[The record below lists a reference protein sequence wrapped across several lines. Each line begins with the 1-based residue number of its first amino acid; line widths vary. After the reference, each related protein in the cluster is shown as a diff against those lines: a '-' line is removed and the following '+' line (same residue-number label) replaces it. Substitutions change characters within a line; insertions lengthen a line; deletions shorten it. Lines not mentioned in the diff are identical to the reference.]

1 MPLIINEDEGKK
13 LGKKQVIVPDKLVN
27 KLKLNKNLFGKYKKT
42 KGFKRISAIVDDD
55 YNKRSNKKDRIHNDN
70 KTISFGDLKRID
82 HDMRHMSPNPHNLEY
97 VLPGGDDMKNWAHDT
112 LGKMRTAVKQVK
124 AVPPVPKL
132 EKNPLKTPDA
142 QKDIKVGNASVR
154 LTENIEYF
162 YENYAYEY
170 GESYVFSQFLE
181 HPEGKQ
187 DWGVL
192 INPEMYAKAL
202 RELSRFGKL
211 TNSSFPSKY
220 VYQWM
225 GIIMKNTAMLI
236 ANTNIM
242 GHSSNFPYEEY
253 EDFVKSYYND
263 KKEVEVGMD
272 NTRIELS
279 PKDVYEM
286 CGSIKE
292 AADKYGQTYLPWVSQ
307 KEADELGSRHER
319 EVMQRKFSQQYGDIL
334 DHISAYNEE
343 NDSEYGRDG
352 IEIDEESMKIYW
364 VINNFGFLDKVGLT
378 DWMLMPDGSDAI
390 SDYGI
395 DPIMR
400 IIDEYD
406 EDLEPEQVL
415 VIVNKAL
422 DVYHQRGD
430 LSSIFIQ
437 GGRSS
442 LNRISEEISRNG
454 KKITLT
460 ENQLLILKEYYNQ
473 TTFNFDKEGNAYFK
487 KNNWQLY
494 IDYLEEI
501 GKYGTLPKSE
511 WGYNEIVESI
521 RAEQNIITPNESD
534 IYESDYA
541 DMFAKLIY
549 ESLFEDDDVY
559 DVFEPT
565 VADMLTSFKNEE
577 NPTTYN
583 ELYNFLE
590 DKDILEYTSEF
601 EYMLTVYGSN
611 KFQEMVNEAFTS
623 EADDLADCLTINER
637 GLVYIEREITI
648 PKFDSPEFKSR
659 RYKDYFKH
667 LMDSYYGIGECF
679 TWQKNKGEAYCGNH
693 FEGGTTHVTL
703 KCWVDPKDINWFET
717 VYRNCYTL
725 KDEAE
730 IYINYTDAKIE
741 LFEVDINGRNALQH
755 PIIVGP

>member
-1 MPLIINEDEGKK
+1 M
-13 LGKKQVIVPDKLVN
+13 V
-27 KLKLNKNLFGKYKKT
+27 
-42 KGFKRISAIVDDD
+42 S
-55 YNKRSNKKDRIHNDN
+55 
-70 KTISFGDLKRID
+70 
-82 HDMRHMSPNPHNLEY
+82 
-97 VLPGGDDMKNWAHDT
+97 
-112 LGKMRTAVKQVK
+112 
-124 AVPPVPKL
+124 
-132 EKNPLKTPDA
+132 
-142 QKDIKVGNASVR
+142 
-154 LTENIEYF
+154 
-162 YENYAYEY
+162 
-170 GESYVFSQFLE
+170 
-181 HPEGKQ
+181 
-187 DWGVL
+187 
-192 INPEMYAKAL
+192 
-202 RELSRFGKL
+202 ELSSR
-211 TNSSFPSKY
+211 
-220 VYQWM
+220 M

-263 KKEVEVGMD
+263 KKEVDVGRD

-279 PKDVYEM
+279 LKDVYEM

-406 EDLEPEQVL
+406 ESLEPEQVL

-501 GKYGTLPKSE
+501 GKYGTLPRSE

-541 DMFAKLIY
+541 DMFAKLTY

-590 DKDILEYTSEF
+590 DKDILESTSEF
-601 EYMLTVYGSN
+601 EYMHTIYGSN

-637 GLVYIEREITI
+637 GLVYMEREITM
-648 PKFDSPEFKSR
+648 PKFDSPEFKSG

-679 TWQKNKGEAYCGNH
+679 TWQKNNGEAYCGNH